1 MDGRAGE
8 RAGGGASELTSPQ
21 TLSLA
26 ALSLATKAT
35 ESPRRLREF
44 LLPAYALLH
53 PTADPLTFPSTLYDA
68 LRGTL
73 VAAEFVLLRVLRFDI
88 RLPLP
93 FDYLP
98 RFLDK
103 TLSSLDGADHLDH
116 LADDEKDEICVVDV
130 RDTVLG
136 RRAWALAGRAV
147 QSYRLVNL
155 FPARTVATAV
165 FFVVLQEN
173 GIRLPAAR
181 DLWVRKLAG
190 DRVAYEDFE
199 EAVEEVL
206 RL

>member
-73 VAAEFVLLRVLRFDI
+73 V
-88 RLPLP
+88 
-93 FDYLP
+93 
-98 RFLDK
+98 
-103 TLSSLDGADHLDH
+103 
-116 LADDEKDEICVVDV
+116 EI
-130 RDTVLG
+130 
-136 RRAWALAGRAV
+136 GRAHV
-147 QSYRLVNL
+147 
-155 FPARTVATAV
+155 
-165 FFVVLQEN
+165 
-173 GIRLPAAR
+173 
-181 DLWVRKLAG
+181 
-190 DRVAYEDFE
+190 
-199 EAVEEVL
+199 
-206 RL
+206 